1 MLANERLD
9 LVHQCRALAERK
21 LGLDPL
27 LERGETK
34 LLQPRTLLLE
44 NPPVSNV
51 GKRRTPPERQRLAQA
66 RNRER
71 WIAGSKRL
79 SALVAQ
85 TLEALEV
92 ELVRLDPEAVSGRLS
107 DQALACDSGGCE
119 PTAQARDVDLDHLR
133 RALGRRVL
141 PEQVGQP
148 VGRDPLVSV
157 QQQNGQQDSLLARP

>member
-21 LGLDPL
+21 LGFDPL
-27 LERGETK
+27 LERAETK

-44 NPPVSNV
+44 KPPVSNV

-66 RNRER
+66 RHCER
-71 WIAGSKRL
+71 WIAGGKRL

-92 ELVRLDPEAVSGRLS
+92 ELVRLDPEAVSGHLS
-107 DQALACDSGGCE
+107 DQALVCNRGSCE

-133 RALGRRVL
+133 SALGRRLV
-141 PEQVGQP
+141 PEQIHQP
-148 VGRDPLVSV
+148 V
-157 QQQNGQQDSLLARP
+157 